1 MFKLR
6 SWLVIIKAIIITTV
20 LLVCNSGQPLG
31 NTLALEN
38 QGQVI
43 IETDPVA
50 PKPGDNIKIKVIS
63 YSMDADLANII
74 WQVDGKTVLSGIGE
88 SIYKTVV
95 PDSGDTKI
103 ITVQVTDTFGNSYTS
118 TINLGT
124 VSVNLTVE
132 SADGY
137 APAWYKGAKLIG
149 EGSKV
154 AITANPEF
162 KVKGGIISNSNL
174 YYSWTVNDN
183 PMDEQSGV
191 GKSTL
196 NYIIDPVY
204 GNTNVRVVVKTLDGS
219 LSASGDTNIN
229 TVNPR
234 LYIYNYMAGYNPR
247 MVSNN
252 FTMTAGEQ
260 SFSFEPFFASA
271 SNAKD
276 SLLKYNI
283 TLNGIPVEAVDNSV
297 TIRAKSGSSG
307 SGTLDIS
314 YEHVKKIVQS
324 AKRSI
329 NISFN
334 NIN

>member
-1 MFKLR
+1 
-6 SWLVIIKAIIITTV
+6 
-20 LLVCNSGQPLG
+20 
-31 NTLALEN
+31 
-38 QGQVI
+38 
-43 IETDPVA
+43 
-50 PKPGDNIKIKVIS
+50 
-63 YSMDADLANII
+63 
-74 WQVDGKTVLSGIGE
+74 
-88 SIYKTVV
+88 
-95 PDSGDTKI
+95 
-103 ITVQVTDTFGNSYTS
+103 
-118 TINLGT
+118 
-124 VSVNLTVE
+124 
-132 SADGY
+132 
-137 APAWYKGAKLIG
+137 
-149 EGSKV
+149 
-154 AITANPEF
+154 
-162 KVKGGIISNSNL
+162 
-174 YYSWTVNDN
+174 
-183 PMDEQSGV
+183 
-191 GKSTL
+191 
-196 NYIIDPVY
+196 
-204 GNTNVRVVVKTLDGS
+204 VKTLDGS